1 MQHTESISD
10 SQLISLCSL
19 CPSTCVLTQ
28 QVVYLN
34 PSSHIDLPL
43 NSD

>member
-1 MQHTESISD
+1 MQHTEAISTAD
-10 SQLISLCSL
+10 SQLISL